1 LISDGDVDDTSTT
14 LDNVELLVTTIDGID
29 DDDEFW

>member
-1 LISDGDVDDTSTT
+1 LISDDDVDDTSTT